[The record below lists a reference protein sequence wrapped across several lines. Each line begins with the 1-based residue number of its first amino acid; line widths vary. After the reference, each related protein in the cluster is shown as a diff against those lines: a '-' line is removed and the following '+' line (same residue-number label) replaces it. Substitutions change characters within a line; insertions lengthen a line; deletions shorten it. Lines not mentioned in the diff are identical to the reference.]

1 MAEPYRIWLRRSDT
15 HNRIVDEDIWVGNV
29 PGDGKSKISSG
40 YTQHSEEWAYVE
52 FATWEDLLKAI
63 GEEEETVQVLVT
75 GQFEQIDSGE
85 PPTPSLSISAPS
97 TVAASGGTLTVVVT
111 SNVDWTLSTNVG
123 SISPTSGSGD
133 RNDVR
138 LTIPAN
144 PGTGTRTIT
153 VTATGGGLTRTATIT
168 QSLGTRT
175 LTVTG
180 SFNQID
186 NA

>member
-75 GQFEQIDSGE
+75 GQFEQIDN
-85 PPTPSLSISAPS
+85 TTD
-97 TVAASGGTLTVVVT
+97 TVQVL
-111 SNVDWTLSTNVG
+111 
-123 SISPTSGSGD
+123 
-133 RNDVR
+133 
-138 LTIPAN
+138 
-144 PGTGTRTIT
+144 
-153 VTATGGGLTRTATIT
+153 
-168 QSLGTRT
+168 
-175 LTVTG
+175 VTG
-180 SFNQID
+180 QFEQID
-186 NA
+186 NMV